1 MKRILGYILIAII
14 ITGGVLL
21 LAWHFQDIREREHLE
36 HRANTAV
43 VLPPIVEIVEV
54 EKIVEKSVITRIY
67 NERIVEVFVHHEPGL
82 REFDNRRGF
91 INYLTWYRTE
101 KMVNYGVDQCEDYAY
116 DFFQQAI
123 ADGYVVS
130 TEIVEQLYG
139 DWHMANTVP
148 IGNKVWLVE
157 VSIGT
162 VELYALKD

>member
-1 MKRILGYILIAII
+1 MKRILGYIILVVIWFGGGWLI
-14 ITGGVLL
+14 GV
-21 LAWHFQDIREREHLE
+21 ATTQ
-36 HRANTAV
+36 
-43 VLPPIVEIVEV
+43 PEIVYETVYEEV
-54 EKIVEKSVITRIY
+54 EVTKFLTVVEVVEKPVITRIY
-67 NERIVEVFVHHEPGL
+67 TERIVEVFVHHEPGL
-82 REFDNRRGF
+82 REFDSRRDF